1 MQEKDVVAKSN
12 PDLHYNKAIV
22 AKYEE
27 DYISALNSFAQA
39 SKLEP
44 SWEDPKL
51 KQSQLLNYLSKV
63 NELFKEKGKI
73 RGKKLSKML
82 NNMNPDKNLGPYKGG
97 KYKAKNGQEI
107 KLVHSNFNELK
118 EGLNEEKVVL
128 GVVVCSIQDEDNVP
142 L

>member
-1 MQEKDVVAKSN
+1 MTAKSN

-27 DYISALNSFAQA
+27 DYLSALNSFAQA
-39 SKLEP
+39 TRFEP
-44 SWEDPKL
+44 SWQEPKA
-51 KQSQLLNYLSKV
+51 KQAQLLNYLAKV
-63 NELFKEKGKI
+63 HELYKDKGKVK
-73 RGKKLSKML
+73 GKKLYKML
-82 NNMNPDKNLGPYKGG
+82 SNMNLNKHLGPYQGG

-107 KLVHSNFNELK
+107 KLVQVSFNQMK